1 MLVFFVWRFLGLS
14 WEVVCSYC
22 VNGVKPG
29 FVSKGG
35 LTHSL
40 LVSPTNDNDNGSLRM
55 LAFVVSFLCIAGIH
69 S

>member
-1 MLVFFVWRFLGLS
+1 MLV

-29 FVSKGG
+29 FVSRGR

-40 LVSPTNDNDNGSLRM
+40 LVSPTNDTGSLCM
-55 LAFVVSFLCIAGIH
+55 LAFVVTFLCIAGIH